1 MKLNKKITLI
11 YQFVSLKDSN
21 YLFSIF
27 NYSPMKQIL
36 VETFREYILNIIPEF
51 TKQELSEIYILLTKK
66 KLDKSKRKNQIIL
79 MVKDAINSFKI

>member
-1 MKLNKKITLI
+1 
-11 YQFVSLKDSN
+11 
-21 YLFSIF
+21 
-27 NYSPMKQIL
+27 MKQIL